1 MKASVILPTY
11 NAESYIRESID
22 SILNQNFTDFRLFV
36 IDDGSTDRTV
46 EIIKSIHHPKLKL
59 IELPV
64 NCGVVTARNIGIKLG
79 ESSDYI
85 VTMDSDDISH
95 KDRLSK
101 QISFLDQN
109 RNVDILGS
117 RIHIFNEQRENL
129 VSTFPHPTED
139 AEIKSRLLLLNG
151 TAMSHPSSVIRTKF
165 LKDNLLL
172 YTHPSRGNLGVD
184 HDFWISCIPYR
195 VRFHSLEEVLLFKRR
210 HKNNISAASTKS
222 GIFAS
227 RKTVSRARLLSYFYP
242 SLKMEELTSL
252 AILFEEGKNLT
263 FEELA
268 LGYSS
273 TKVALRD
280 MKSYFGESKQILAEL
295 LKGTLKMRLER
306 GAV

>member
-1 MKASVILPTY
+1 MKASVIITTY

-46 EIIKSIHHPKLKL
+46 EIIRTTDHPKLKF

-64 NCGVVTARNIGIKLG
+64 NCGMVTARNLGIKLG
-79 ESSDYI
+79 ETSDYI
-85 VTMDSDDISH
+85 VTMDADDISH

-101 QISFLDQN
+101 QIGFLDQN
-109 RNVDILGS
+109 KNVDILGS
-117 RIHIFNEQRENL
+117 RIQIFNEQGVNL
-129 VSTFPHPTED
+129 VSTFQHPTED

-172 YTHPSRGNLGVD
+172 YPHPSRGNLGVD
-184 HDFWISCIPYR
+184 HDFWISCIPCR
-195 VRFHSLEEVLLFKRR
+195 VSFRSLEEVLLFKRR
-210 HKNNISAASTKS
+210 HKNNISAASAKS
-222 GIFAS
+222 GFLAS

-242 SLKMEELTSL
+242 LLTMEELTSL
-252 AILFEEGKNLT
+252 ATLFEEGKNLT

-268 LGYSS
+268 LGFSS
-273 TKVALRD
+273 TKAALRD
-280 MKSYFGESKQILAEL
+280 MKSYFGESKQILSEL
-295 LKGTLKMRLER
+295 LKGALKKRLER
-306 GAV
+306 GLV